1 MPNDTTKRC
10 TQTWKPL
17 YARFGIDRLVAHQS
31 HEPAHALFVDG
42 GPDQAQVVAQAQYAL
57 KIVVGKLLIEQAH
70 EVGVVCTF
78 PTGLVV
84 EAAAGQAQRLATG
97 LNGAV
102 GVGGGLRNQGALLGY

>member
-1 MPNDTTKRC
+1 MGGIIWRYSSPEYSDIS
-10 TQTWKPL
+10 
-17 YARFGIDRLVAHQS
+17 RFGSARCKFQA

-42 GPDQAQVVAQAQYAL
+42 GPGQVQVVAQAQYAL
-57 KIVVGKLLIEQAH
+57 KIVVGKFLIEQAH

-84 EAAAGQAQRLATG
+84 EASAGQAQRLATG

-102 GVGGGLRNQGALLGY
+102 GTEDGLRNQGALLGY